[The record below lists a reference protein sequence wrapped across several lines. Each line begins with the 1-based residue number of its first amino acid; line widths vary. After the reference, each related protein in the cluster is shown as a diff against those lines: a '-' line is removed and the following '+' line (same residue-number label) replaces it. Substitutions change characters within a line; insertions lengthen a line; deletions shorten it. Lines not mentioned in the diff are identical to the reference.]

1 MSKPNPETKKSIL
14 IVGAGLSG
22 CCLAQRFAEV
32 GHIVTIIEKR
42 DHIAGNCYDY
52 RDENGILMNRYGAHL
67 FHTNN
72 KRVEEYVKHFAEWI
86 PWKHTVV
93 GRIGDRVFP
102 IPVNIDTVNTLLG
115 TDIKTEAEMKEWLAA
130 NTVRPVDGVAAN
142 SEEVALQRVGPD
154 LYDLIFKEYTYKQWA
169 KWPTEL
175 DASVLERIP
184 VRTNRDPYYFSD
196 EFQALPAAGYTAF
209 IAAMIQSPQ
218 ITVHLNTEFNH
229 AMRPFY
235 DCVFFTGPI
244 DQFYA
249 EAGLPP
255 LEYRSI
261 RFEIE
266 RLDIDR
272 FQENSVVNY
281 PSAAEPFTRIVEYKH
296 FLNQKVPGK
305 TTIVREFT
313 TGEGDPYYPVPTSDN
328 QEIFKHYQALAAA
341 DKDVYFVGRLAN
353 YKYYNMDAAIAAA
366 LTVADEFIATV

>member
-1 MSKPNPETKKSIL
+1 MTKNLL

-22 CCLAQRFAEV
+22 CTLAERFATA
-32 GHIVTIIEKR
+32 GHMITIIEKR

-72 KRVEEYVKHFAEWI
+72 KRVEEYVKRFSEWI

-93 GRIGDRVFP
+93 GRIGEHLFP

-115 TDIKTEAEMKEWLAA
+115 LSIQTEAEMKEWLAA
-130 NTVRPVDGVAAN
+130 QSVAPPSGTPAN
-142 SEEVALQRVGPD
+142 SEEVALQRVGPE
-154 LYDLIFKEYTYKQWA
+154 LYELIFKAYTYKQWA

-184 VRTNRDPYYFSD
+184 VRTNHDPFYFSD

-209 IAAMIQSPQ
+209 IANMIRSPR
-218 ITVHLNTEFNH
+218 ITVQLNTEYH
-229 AMRPFY
+229 PTMRY
-235 DCVFFTGPI
+235 DYDAVFFTGPI

-249 EAGLPP
+249 EAGFPK

-266 RLDIDR
+266 RLEVDQ
-272 FQENSVVNY
+272 FQESSVVNY
-281 PSAAEPFTRIVEYKH
+281 PSATEPFTRIVEYKH
-296 FLNQKVPGK
+296 FLNQQVPGK

-313 TGEGDPYYPVPTSDN
+313 TAEGDPYYPVPTKAN
-328 QEIFKHYQALAAA
+328 QEVYRRYQALALKE
-341 DKDVYFVGRLAN
+341 KDVYFVGRLAN
-353 YKYYNMDAAIAAA
+353 YKYYNMDGAISAA
-366 LTVADEFIATV
+366 LLTADDFIATV

>member
-1 MSKPNPETKKSIL
+1 MSNIL

-32 GHIVTIIEKR
+32 GHTVTIIEKR

-72 KRVEEYVKHFAEWI
+72 KRVEEYVKRYAEWI

-93 GRIGDRVFP
+93 GRIGDRIFP
-102 IPVNIDTVNTLLG
+102 IPVNIDTVNILLG
-115 TDIKTEAEMKEWLAA
+115 LDIKTETEMKTWLAA
-130 NTVRPVDGVAAN
+130 NSVTPPTGTAAN
-142 SEEVALQRVGPD
+142 SEEVALQRVGPE
-154 LYDLIFKEYTYKQWA
+154 LYELIFKEYTYKQWA
-169 KWPTEL
+169 RMPAEL

-184 VRTNRDPYYFSD
+184 VRTNHDPYYFSD
-196 EFQALPAAGYTAF
+196 EFQALPADGYTAF
-209 IAAMIQSPQ
+209 IANMIRSSR
-218 ITVHLNTEFNH
+218 ITVQLETEYH
-229 AMRPFY
+229 STMRYAY
-235 DCVFFTGPI
+235 DSVFFTGPI

-249 EAGLPP
+249 EAGFPK

-266 RLDIDR
+266 RLDIDQ
-272 FQENSVVNY
+272 FQESSVVNY
-281 PSAAEPFTRIVEYKH
+281 PSASEPFTRIVEYKH
-296 FLNQKVPGK
+296 FLNQRVPGK

-313 TGEGDPYYPVPTSDN
+313 TGDGDPYYPVPTKAN
-328 QEIFKHYQALAAA
+328 QGVYKCYQSLAAA
-341 DKDVYFVGRLAN
+341 EKNVFFVGRLAT

-366 LTVADEFIATV
+366 LTAADDFIGTD